1 MRFFAAFLC
10 LLVSLAAFPA
20 VAADW
25 LRPDAA
31 YSATR
36 TIRGGGQQISGPVY
50 HDHGKDRFE
59 VTAEGQRQVMIR
71 RPDTQRLYMIM
82 PAMGMGMEMNLGSPQ
97 AMPSA
102 DDYSDLKPK
111 KIGEETLDGE
121 AVTKFRVQDKAA
133 GQDYTVFIW
142 VTDDGIPLRME
153 GSSAEGSFEMVLS
166 GLQRGPQPAELFEV
180 PAGIQMMAM
189 PGQ

>member
-1 MRFFAAFLC
+1 MRFSAAFLC
-10 LLVSLAAFPA
+10 LLVSLTAFPA

-36 TIRGGGQQISGPVY
+36 TIRGGGQEISGPVY

-82 PAMGMGMEMNLGSPQ
+82 PAMGMGMEMSLGGPQ

-102 DDYSDLKPK
+102 DDYSDLKPE
-111 KIGEETLDGE
+111 KISEETLDGE

-153 GSSAEGSFEMVLS
+153 GSSAEGRFEMVLS
-166 GLQRGPQPAELFEV
+166 DLQRGPQPAELFEP